1 MTSVEPVRKN
11 IVIDAPQAHVFSV
24 FTDGVDKWWPREHH
38 IGPSPL
44 KQAIIEPKAGGR
56 WYSTCQDGSEINV
69 GKVLVWEPPQRLVLS
84 WQITG
89 EWKYDPDFITEVEL
103 TFTAEGP
110 KKTRVDLEHRNM
122 ARFGVAA
129 EATRG
134 MFDSPGGWSQTLAS
148 FAKAAEQQPK

>member
-1 MTSVEPVRKN
+1 MTSLEPIRKN
-11 IVIDAPQAHVFSV
+11 IIVNAAQAHVFSV
-24 FTDGVDKWWPREHH
+24 FTDGIDKWWPREHH
-38 IGPSPL
+38 IGASPL
-44 KQAIIEPKAGGR
+44 KQAIIEPRAGGR

-69 GKVLVWEPPQRLVLS
+69 GKVLVWEPPRRLVLS

-89 EWKYDPDFITEVEL
+89 EWKYDPDFVTEVEL

-134 MFDSPGGWSQTLAS
+134 MFDAPSGWSQTLAA
-148 FAKAAEQQPK
+148 FAKAAEQ

>member
-1 MTSVEPVRKN
+1 VTSVEPIRKQ
-11 IVIDAPQAHVFSV
+11 IVVNAAQAHVFSV
-24 FTDGVDKWWPREHH
+24 FTDGIDKWWPREHH

-44 KQAIIEPKAGGR
+44 KQAIIEPKSGGR
-56 WYSTCQDGSEINV
+56 WYSTCQDGSEIDV
-69 GKVLVWEPPQRLVLS
+69 GKVLAWDPPKRLVLA

-110 KKTRVDLEHRNM
+110 KKTRVDLEHRNLS
-122 ARFGVAA
+122 RFGVAT

-134 MFDSPGGWSQTLAS
+134 MFDSPGGWTQTLAA
-148 FAKAAEQQPK
+148 FAKAAEE